1 MTSHDMTDDAEP
13 TRGTESSHGRRR
25 FVQLSGSAIAVGL
38 AGCSDLGL
46 GSDEDG
52 TPQDTTDGDATETD
66 QQTETDEQTE
76 TESPTD
82 TDEGTAT
89 EDEETPTET
98 DGDIHEHGT
107 LYVEIDGDRHEFT
120 DPKYRQAGTDP
131 GAAADS
137 VFHFHDDG
145 NPYYWHM
152 HDVRLTLTEALES
165 LPDIA
170 IGTEDGSMVFDFEGE
185 TYVHGEDGVEI
196 EVRQRDVAI
205 DPEEYE
211 LQAGDIIWIEVFTD
225 GNEG

>member
-1 MTSHDMTDDAEP
+1 MTSHDTTDDAES
-13 TRGTESSHGRRR
+13 TTETASSHGRRR

-46 GSDEDG
+46 GSGDETDG
-52 TPQDTTDGDATETD
+52 TPEGTTDGDATETD
-66 QQTETDEQTE
+66 QPTE
-76 TESPTD
+76 TESPTE
-82 TDEGTAT
+82 TDNGTDT
-89 EDEETPTET
+89 EDGETPTET

-107 LYVEIDGDRHEFT
+107 LYLEIDGERYEFT
-120 DPKYRQAGTDP
+120 DPKYRQASADP
-131 GAAADS
+131 GGGADT

-170 IGTEDGSMVFDFEGE
+170 IETEDGSPVFDFEGE

-196 EVRQRDVAI
+196 EVRERDVAI

-211 LQAGDIIWIEVFTD
+211 LQDGDIIWIEVFTD
-225 GNEG
+225 GNDA